1 MNLKLLQLLTIIFYP
16 GIIKMGK
23 GELVVKNL
31 DYDYNWNDDI
41 LPVLRKINLEI
52 IKGEFVCIIGPSG
65 CGKSTLFNLIVGLE
79 NPSNGK
85 IIYTGKNINGE
96 KGYIA
101 YMPQRDLLFPWY
113 NLIENVS
120 IGAKINN
127 ESLERVQKKA
137 YKLLPLFELDGFAQ
151 ARPSELSGGMR
162 QRAALLRTVLLDKD
176 IMALDEPF
184 AALDDLNRKKMQAW
198 LLKIREELKLTIL
211 FITHNIEEAL
221 FLADKIYVMS
231 GRPGKIIE
239 TVKINLARPRDESTE
254 NFINKKAYLRSLLK

>member
-1 MNLKLLQLLTIIFYP
+1 
-16 GIIKMGK
+16 
-23 GELVVKNL
+23 
-31 DYDYNWNDDI
+31 
-41 LPVLRKINLEI
+41 
-52 IKGEFVCIIGPSG
+52 
-65 CGKSTLFNLIVGLE
+65 
-79 NPSNGK
+79 
-85 IIYTGKNINGE
+85 
-96 KGYIA
+96 
-101 YMPQRDLLFPWY
+101 
-113 NLIENVS
+113 
-120 IGAKINN
+120 
-127 ESLERVQKKA
+127 
-137 YKLLPLFELDGFAQ
+137 
-151 ARPSELSGGMR
+151 MR

-184 AALDDLNRKKMQAW
+184 ASLDDLNRKKMQAW